1 MKVGILTI
9 GNELTSGKTQDTNSS
24 YIARELQVQGWP
36 VAVMMSVGDDDAA
49 IKEALDH
56 ILSLADALI
65 VTGGL
70 GPTSD
75 DITTAAIGRAFGRKL
90 YTDETC
96 LKHIREIFSQFR
108 LKWTDNNAKQALFPE
123 GAETIFNPVGTA
135 WGFALR
141 VEGKVIAV
149 IPGVPAEVKI
159 MLPEGVIPFFRK
171 AFPQAAQHVA
181 ARIFKVFGI
190 SEAGVDKLL
199 SDIDFKGLGV
209 QIGFYPNFPEIH
221 VQLKVRTSTE
231 AEARARLARAE
242 AEVTDRLRDNI
253 FGHDEQTL
261 EGVVAALLTERGLT
275 LAVAESLTGGLIT
288 DRLTDIP
295 GSSKFFE
302 RGCVT
307 YSNQSK
313 TDLLGVPEEMLREHG
328 AVSEQTAV
336 RMAEGV
342 RALAGTNLGLS
353 TTGIAGP
360 DGGTAEKP
368 VGTVYVALSDGK
380 DTFCRH
386 YDTFRWDRRRIKVLS
401 SQAALLMV
409 KRYLTGEI
417 RHGQ

>member
-36 VAVMMSVGDDDAA
+36 VVVMMSVGDDHAA
-49 IKEALDH
+49 IKGALDH
-56 ILSLADALI
+56 ILALADALI

-70 GPTSD
+70 GPTAD

-90 YTDETC
+90 YTDEVC
-96 LKHIREIFSQFR
+96 LKHIQEIFKEFR
-108 LKWTDNNAKQALFPE
+108 LHWTENNAKQALFPE

-135 WGFALR
+135 WGFSLR
-141 VEGKVIAV
+141 VDGKVIAV

-159 MLPEGVIPFFRK
+159 MLPEGVIPLFRK
-171 AFPQAAQHVA
+171 AFPEASRHVA
-181 ARIFKVFGI
+181 TRIFKVFGI
-190 SEAGVDKLL
+190 SEAGTDKLL
-199 SDIDFKGLGV
+199 SDIDLEALGV
-209 QIGFYPNFPEIH
+209 EIGFYPDFPEIH
-221 VQLKVRTSTE
+221 VQLKARTATE
-231 AEARARLARAE
+231 EEARERLARAE
-242 AEVTDRLRDNI
+242 TEVMARLKDNV
-253 FGHDEQTL
+253 FGYDEQTL
-261 EGVVAALLTERGLT
+261 EGVVAELLTERGLT

-307 YSNQSK
+307 YSNRSK
-313 TDLLGVPEEMLREHG
+313 TDLLAVPEDILKEHG

-342 RALAGTNLGLS
+342 RRQAGTNLGLS

-360 DGGTAEKP
+360 DGGTDEKP

-380 DTFCRH
+380 ETYCRH

-401 SQAALLMV
+401 AQAALLMV
-409 KRYLTGEI
+409 KRYLKDEI
-417 RHGQ
+417 RHEP